1 MSVGGSI
8 VFMNIF
14 CEAKCM
20 KFFYG
25 IPNQALLDW
34 LPNTFHWKEM
44 YECTLFYC
52 VHEYILRSKMY
63 EILLRHIK
71 ISKA

>member
-34 LPNTFHWKEM
+34 LPNTFLGKKCMSVRYFIVFMNIFCEAKCM
-44 YECTLFYC
+44 KFFCG
-52 VHEYILRSKMY
+52 ILK
-63 EILLRHIK
+63 
-71 ISKA
+71 